1 MESHLNSKKN
11 LFVACNYIYL
21 SNKREVM
28 LTDFGKFYPP
38 QQNPP
43 STFIDFI
50 IKLSDI
56 LTEPNENFSHG
67 HFEL

>member
-11 LFVACNYIYL
+11 LFVACNYTHL

-28 LTDFGKFYPP
+28 LTDFGKFHPP
-38 QQNPP
+38 QKNPP
-43 STFIDFI
+43 SIFIDFTT
-50 IKLSDI
+50 KLSDI
-56 LTEPNENFSHG
+56 LNENFSHG